1 MSSLSHSGLLFK
13 CVTLSW
19 RKGSHLNL
27 QLPASV
33 LLIWWHIKIKW
44 CLLGK
49 VKRLC
54 SVWSTTGLVPF
65 SVLKISWNVYIAW
78 IWIIVC
84 IILKEGLIFHF
95 QRLALVVRR
104 LGVVVW
110 WCCWTHMPELKP
122 TCESLDA
129 WTLEKTC
136 WTVFIVP
143 VGLCR
148 QVPAVVDVI
157 ILLLDLQAVKV
168 CGWDGAHGVR
178 AGGQHIQPTDTEQR
192 IQSAYSLT

>member
-1 MSSLSHSGLLFK
+1 MPS
-13 CVTLSW
+13 
-19 RKGSHLNL
+19 
-27 QLPASV
+27 
-33 LLIWWHIKIKW
+33 
-44 CLLGK
+44 GK

-54 SVWSTTGLVPF
+54 SVWSTTGLVQF
-65 SVLKISWNVYIAW
+65 SFLKISLSTYIAW

-84 IILKEGLIFHF
+84 IILKERLISSYEIST
-95 QRLALVVRR
+95 RSETT
-104 LGVVVW
+104 GVGVW
-110 WCCWTHMPELKP
+110 WCCRTHVPVLKP

-143 VGLCR
+143 VGLCC

-178 AGGQHIQPTDTEQR
+178 AGGQHIQPTDAERR
-192 IQSAYSLT
+192 IQSAYSFTSHNLPDWILFRNDFFFFFNFLLLWWGI